1 LKLYRTS
8 QFKKDYKRAKRQGR
22 DIKELRKVVSK
33 LSNKEKLE
41 PKYKDH
47 KLFGRWNKHR
57 ECHIKSDWLLIYRI
71 YKDTLILERLGT
83 HPELFK

>member
-1 LKLYRTS
+1 MKLSRTS
-8 QFKKDYKRAKRQGR
+8 QFKKDYKRAKKQGR

-33 LSNKEKLE
+33 LSNKEDLE

-71 YKDTLILERLGT
+71 DKDTLILERLGT